1 MGAVMPSGE
10 TVEDAAKAAAYKV
23 ADAENKSFLAAE
35 AVKEAERIAKM
46 AEDTDSMLQII
57 KEMYEKCKW
66 SVHSSWSIGALE
78 LLKQPSFSLCNVTGS
93 RGEIILL
100 A

>member
-1 MGAVMPSGE
+1 MKKDNSLAVKTPTPKQKDVRQRISQQTMGAVMPSGE

-57 KEMYEKCKW
+57 KEMYEKCK
-66 SVHSSWSIGALE
+66 
-78 LLKQPSFSLCNVTGS
+78 
-93 RGEIILL
+93 
-100 A
+100 